1 MISDGIWKYSNL
13 RRYHN
18 PSVHSVSAVVK
29 TMNFNVKRISQGP
42 HNYLFGF
49 HDLVQTNA
57 KGDFALALE
66 VEDISHPPLPSEFC
80 AAGVIDLTTGAFKK
94 LHDTHTWNYPQ
105 GARQQWI
112 GDSDLCVCNDRAA
125 DGTLISHI
133 YNARTG
139 EKVDTL
145 PFPVHYVEPLKAR
158 NDTEDLSGIR
168 GFYLNYDRIHSCG
181 GYGYTPLVNSVYSV
195 VNDIPSDDGIFV
207 GDLDTK
213 EHELLVSIAQVAA
226 CGEAKPVK
234 TGYPHYLTHLML
246 NPSGTRLCFLHRYR
260 VPDGGETT
268 RLMTV
273 GVDGSG
279 LRCLAKGFL
288 SHFTWISDDEVFIWG
303 KDERALCKMREA
315 AWLRIPG
322 VLQLALFA
330 KKCLRGV
337 RSLKSLLKR
346 QTSNVKPQ
354 TKSQDK
360 AFLIIKDCDTPTM
373 VKNGVGILTED
384 GHPMAQPGNLKFLVS
399 DTYPNADG
407 DRWLIF
413 YDVEKQERAN
423 VGQFRRLFADPD
435 PTAFDWKASQL
446 GIDKRILKK
455 FPRALYL
462 FARSGYH
469 TDLHPRWSHD
479 GRTAFFDSIH
489 EGTRQIYTVEAP

>member
-1 MISDGIWKYSNL
+1 MSFIV
-13 RRYHN
+13 R
-18 PSVHSVSAVVK
+18 
-29 TMNFNVKRISQGP
+29 RISQGP

-57 KGDFALALE
+57 KGDMALALE
-66 VEDISHPPLPSEFC
+66 VEDISHPPLPGETC
-80 AAGVIDLTTGAFKK
+80 RAGVLDLAQTTNLTNPNNPITSQPTNFRA
-94 LHDTHTWNYPQ
+94 LHETHTWNYPQ

-112 GDSDLCVCNDRAA
+112 GASDLCVCNDRAD

-133 YNARTG
+133 ADAREG
-139 EKVDTL
+139 KVVETL
-145 PFPVHYVEPLKAR
+145 PFPVHCISGRKA
-158 NDTEDLSGIR
+158 
-168 GFYLNYDRIHSCG
+168 FYINYDRVHSCG
-181 GYGYTPLVNSVYSV
+181 GYGYTPSLTLNLKPQTS
-195 VNDIPSDDGIFV
+195 NTKIPDLPTDDGLFI

-213 EHELLVSIAQVAA
+213 EHKLLVSIAQVAA
-226 CGEAKPVK
+226 CGEARPVK

-246 NPSGTRLCFLHRYR
+246 NQSGTRLCFLHRYR

-273 GVDGSG
+273 GVYGSG

-322 VLQLALFA
+322 VLQFALFA
-330 KKCLRGV
+330 KKCMRGV
-337 RSLKSLLKR
+337 RSLKSLLKH
-346 QTSNVKPQ
+346 QTSNIKPQ
-354 TKSQDK
+354 TKFQDK
-360 AFLIIKDCDTPTM
+360 AFLIIKDCDSPTM

-399 DTYPNADG
+399 DTYPNAEG
-407 DRWLIF
+407 DRWLMF

-435 PTAFDWKASQL
+435 PAAFDWKASQL

-479 GRTAFFDSIH
+479 GRTVFFDSIH
-489 EGTRQIYTVEAP
+489 EGRRQIYTVEAP

>member
-1 MISDGIWKYSNL
+1 MSIQPT
-13 RRYHN
+13 N
-18 PSVHSVSAVVK
+18 PQTHSPTNPKFVVR
-29 TMNFNVKRISQGP
+29 RISQGP

-57 KGDFALALE
+57 KGDFALSLE
-66 VEDISHPPLPSEFC
+66 VDDISHPPLPGETC
-80 AAGVIDLTTGAFKK
+80 AAGVIDFKTGEFRK

-112 GDSDLCVCNDRAA
+112 GDSDLCVCNDRAE
-125 DGTLISHI
+125 DNSLISHI
-133 YNARTG
+133 ADVRKG
-139 EKVDTL
+139 VVIDTL
-145 PFPVHYVEPLKAR
+145 PFPVHC
-158 NDTEDLSGIR
+158 LSGR
-168 GFYLNYDRIHSCG
+168 RAFYINYDRVHACG
-181 GYGYTPLVNSVYSV
+181 GYGYTPGLTQFRTTKL
-195 VNDIPSDDGIFV
+195 SDLPAEDGLFA

-226 CGEAKPVK
+226 CGEAKPVR

-246 NPSGTRLCFLHRYR
+246 NPAGTRLCFLHRYR

-273 GVDGSG
+273 GVDGTN

-288 SHFTWISDDEVFIWG
+288 SHFTWISNDEIFIWG

-322 VLQLALFA
+322 VLQLALCA
-330 KKCLRGV
+330 KKCMRGV
-337 RSLKSLLKR
+337 RALKSLLKHQAPNLKR
-346 QTSNVKPQ
+346 QAT
-354 TKSQDK
+354 TQDK
-360 AFLIIKDCDTPTM
+360 AFLIVKDCDNPTM

-384 GHPMAQPGNLKFLVS
+384 GHPMAKPGNLDFLVS
-399 DTYPNADG
+399 DTYPNAEG
-407 DRWLIF
+407 DRWLMF
-413 YDVEKQERAN
+413 YDVENQNRTN
-423 VGQFRRLFADPD
+423 VGRFRRLFKEPD
-435 PTAFDWKASQL
+435 PNMFDWKASQK

-455 FPRALYL
+455 FPRELYL

-469 TDLHPRWSHD
+469 ADLHPRWSHD

>member
-1 MISDGIWKYSNL
+1 MSFIV
-13 RRYHN
+13 R
-18 PSVHSVSAVVK
+18 
-29 TMNFNVKRISQGP
+29 RISQGP

-57 KGDFALALE
+57 KGDMALALE
-66 VEDISHPPLPSEFC
+66 VEDITHPPLPGETC
-80 AAGVIDLTTGAFKK
+80 RAGVIDLVSISNIKHQTSNSSSQTSNFRA
-94 LHDTHTWNYPQ
+94 LHETHTWNYPQ

-112 GDSDLCVCNDRAA
+112 GASDLCVCNDRAD

-133 YNARTG
+133 ADAREG
-139 EKVDTL
+139 KVVETL
-145 PFPVHYVEPLKAR
+145 PFPVHCISGRKA
-158 NDTEDLSGIR
+158 
-168 GFYLNYDRIHSCG
+168 FYINYDRVHSCG
-181 GYGYTPLVNSVYSV
+181 GYGYTPGLTSNLKPQTS
-195 VNDIPSDDGIFV
+195 NTTIPDLPTDDGLFI

-273 GVDGSG
+273 GINGSN

-288 SHFTWISDDEVFIWG
+288 SHFTWISDDEIFIWG

-330 KKCLRGV
+330 KKCMRSV
-337 RSLKSLLKR
+337 RSLKSILKH
-346 QTSNVKPQ
+346 QTSNLKPQ
-354 TKSQDK
+354 TKPQDK
-360 AFLIIKDCDTPTM
+360 AFLIIKDCDSPTM

-399 DTYPNADG
+399 DTYPNAEG
-407 DRWLIF
+407 DRCLMF

-423 VGQFRRLFADPD
+423 VGQFRRLFANPD

>member
-1 MISDGIWKYSNL
+1 MK
-13 RRYHN
+13 
-18 PSVHSVSAVVK
+18 
-29 TMNFNVKRISQGP
+29 FNVKRVSSGVK
-42 HNYLFGF
+42 NYLFGF

-66 VEDISHPPLPSEFC
+66 VEDISHPPLPGESC
-80 AAGVIDLTTGAFKK
+80 AAGVIDLATGAFKK

-112 GDSDLCVCNDRAA
+112 GDMDLCVCNDRAEDGSLIAHIA
-125 DGTLISHI
+125 D
-133 YNARTG
+133 ARDG
-139 EKVDTL
+139 KVVETL
-145 PFPVHYVEPLKAR
+145 PFPVHC
-158 NDTEDLSGIR
+158 LSGR
-168 GFYLNYDRIHSCG
+168 KAFYINYDRVHSCG
-181 GYGYTPLVNSVYSV
+181 GYGYTPGATQDCQNKIQDL
-195 VNDIPSDDGIFV
+195 PTDDGLFV
-207 GDLDTK
+207 GDLDIK
-213 EHELLVSIAQVAA
+213 EHKLLVSIAQVAA

-273 GVDGSG
+273 GIDGSG

-288 SHFTWISDDEVFIWG
+288 SHFTWISDEEIFIWG

-315 AWLRIPG
+315 VWLRIPG

-330 KKCLRGV
+330 KKCMRGV

-346 QTSNVKPQ
+346 QTSSVKPQ
-354 TKSQDK
+354 TVTQDK
-360 AFLIIKDCDTPTM
+360 AFLIIKDCDTPTF

-384 GHPMAQPGNLKFLVS
+384 GHPMAQQGNLKFLVS
-399 DTYPNADG
+399 DTYPNAEG
-407 DRWLIF
+407 DRWLMF
-413 YDVEKQERAN
+413 YDVEKQERTN
-423 VGQFRRLFADPD
+423 VGQFRRLFKEPD
-435 PTAFDWKASQL
+435 PSAFDWKASQK

-469 TDLHPRWSHD
+469 TDLHPRWSYD
-479 GRTAFFDSIH
+479 GKTAFFDSIH
-489 EGTRQIYTVEAP
+489 EGSRQIYSVELDV

>member
-1 MISDGIWKYSNL
+1 MK
-13 RRYHN
+13 
-18 PSVHSVSAVVK
+18 
-29 TMNFNVKRISQGP
+29 FNVKRVSPGTK
-42 HNYLFGF
+42 NYLFGF

-66 VEDISHPPLPSEFC
+66 VEDITHPPLPGESC
-80 AAGVIDLTTGAFKK
+80 CAGVIDLSTGSFKK

-112 GDSDLCVCNDRAA
+112 GDSDLCVCNDRAS
-125 DGTLISHI
+125 DNTLI
-133 YNARTG
+133 ARIADARNGTII
-139 EKVDTL
+139 KTL
-145 PFPVHYVEPLKAR
+145 PFPVHCLAGRKA
-158 NDTEDLSGIR
+158 
-168 GFYLNYDRIHSCG
+168 FYINYDRVHACG
-181 GYGYTPLVNSVYSV
+181 GYGYTPGLSQACPNKIE
-195 VNDIPSDDGIFV
+195 DIPSGDGLFV
-207 GDLDTK
+207 GDLDSR
-213 EHELLVSIAQVAA
+213 EHKLLVSIAQVAA
-226 CGEAKPVK
+226 CGETKPVK

-288 SHFTWISDDEVFIWG
+288 SHFTWIADDEIFIWG
-303 KDERALCKMREA
+303 KDERSLCKVREA

-322 VLQLALFA
+322 VLQLALFV
-330 KKCLRGV
+330 KKCMRGV
-337 RSLKSLLKR
+337 RSLKLLCKR
-346 QTSNVKPQ
+346 QTSNVKPP
-354 TKSQDK
+354 TVSQEK
-360 AFLIIKDCDTPTM
+360 AFLIVGDCDNPTM

-399 DTYPNADG
+399 DTYPNAEG
-407 DRWLIF
+407 DRWLMF
-413 YDVEKQERAN
+413 YDIEKQERTN
-423 VGQFRRLFADPD
+423 VGQFRRLFKEPD
-435 PTAFDWKASQL
+435 PTAFEWKASQQ

-455 FPRALYL
+455 FPRAFYL

-469 TDLHPRWSHD
+469 TDLHPRWSYE

-489 EGTRQIYTVEAP
+489 EGSRQIYAVEGPML

>member
-1 MISDGIWKYSNL
+1 MK
-13 RRYHN
+13 
-18 PSVHSVSAVVK
+18 
-29 TMNFNVKRISQGP
+29 FNVKRVSPGVK
-42 HNYLFGF
+42 NYLFGF

-57 KGDFALALE
+57 KGDLALALE
-66 VEDISHPPLPSEFC
+66 VEDISHPPLPGESC
-80 AAGVIDLTTGAFKK
+80 AAGVIDLKTGAFKT
-94 LHDTHTWNYPQ
+94 LHETHTWNYPQ

-112 GDSDLCVCNDRAA
+112 GDMDLCVCNDRAE
-125 DGTLISHI
+125 DGSLIAHI
-133 YNARTG
+133 SDAREG
-139 EKVDTL
+139 KVVETL
-145 PFPVHYVEPLKAR
+145 PFPVHCLADRKA
-158 NDTEDLSGIR
+158 
-168 GFYLNYDRIHSCG
+168 FYLNYDRIHSCG
-181 GYGYTPLVNSVYSV
+181 GYGYTPGISQACPNKIE
-195 VNDIPSDDGIFV
+195 DIPHDDGIFV
-207 GDLDTK
+207 GDLDSK
-213 EHELLVSIAQVAA
+213 EHKLLVSIAQVAA

-273 GVDGSG
+273 GVDGSN

-288 SHFTWISDDEVFIWG
+288 SHFTWISDEEIFIWG

-330 KKCLRGV
+330 KKCMRGV

-354 TKSQDK
+354 TVTQDK
-360 AFLIIKDCDTPTM
+360 AFLIIKDCDTPTF

-384 GHPMAQPGNLKFLVS
+384 GHPMAQQGNLKFLVS
-399 DTYPNADG
+399 DTYPNAEG
-407 DRWLIF
+407 DRWLMF
-413 YDVEKQERAN
+413 YDVEKQERTN
-423 VGQFRRLFADPD
+423 VGQYRRLFKEPD
-435 PTAFDWKASQL
+435 PNAFDWKASQN

-462 FARSGYH
+462 FARSGFH
-469 TDLHPRWSHD
+469 TDLHPRWSYD

-489 EGTRQIYTVEAP
+489 EGSRQIYAVEAP